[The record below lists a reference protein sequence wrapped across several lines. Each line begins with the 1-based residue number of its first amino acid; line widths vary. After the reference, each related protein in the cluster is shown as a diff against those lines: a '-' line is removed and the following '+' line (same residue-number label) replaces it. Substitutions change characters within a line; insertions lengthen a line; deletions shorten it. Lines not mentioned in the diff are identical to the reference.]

1 MRNAEE
7 IVILPEMREKILNE
21 LRQVLRNVTLKISE
35 LFDNS
40 SLSKFVTRSWIEVN
54 DLSRSGDYVNKNKI

>member
-1 MRNAEE
+1 
-7 IVILPEMREKILNE
+7 MREKILNE
-21 LRQVLRNVTLKISE
+21 LRQVLRNATLKICE
-35 LFDNS
+35 LFDDL